1 MEKKLIITILVL
13 IPLYIFAYDYES
25 IYQNNSNNEYKYEG
39 LSGTKYKYD
48 LSNPIDRM
56 DYSLDLDAQMEDK
69 LNLNPEIN
77 MDRDFGQFGGGA
89 EEW

>member
-1 MEKKLIITILVL
+1 MKMRLVTMAFF
-13 IPLYIFAYDYES
+13 IMPLQIFAYDYKN
-25 IYQNNSNNEYKYEG
+25 IYQENSKNEYKYEG

-48 LSNPIDRM
+48 LSNPMDRM

-69 LNLNPEIN
+69 LNVNPGIN